1 MQRAN
6 SLEKM
11 LILGK
16 MEGRRG
22 RQRIRWLDGITE
34 SMDMSLSKLRET
46 MNDREAS
53 LPRSTGRKESD
64 MTEPLNNK
72 KINVPLKGSLLF
84 CVYFGLFVQL
94 RHLCMCAC
102 SAASDLSDPL
112 RCFDC
117 SPPGSSAGGYCT
129 RQVIYWSRG
138 SSQPRDR
145 THVSCISR
153 IAGGFFTH

>member
-1 MQRAN
+1 
-6 SLEKM
+6 M

-22 RQRIRWLDGITE
+22 RKRIRGLDGITE

-53 LPRSTGRKESD
+53 LPRSMGRKESD

-72 KINVPLKGSLLF
+72 KINVLLKGSLLF

-94 RHLCMCAC
+94 RHLCMWAC
-102 SAASDLSDPL
+102 SAASDLSNSLRRFVAHQAPL
-112 RCFDC
+112 REDTVQGKSFTCPGDLPNPGIEPM
-117 SPPGSSAGGYCT
+117 SLASLALQVDSLPTEPPSLFS
-129 RQVIYWSRG
+129 
-138 SSQPRDR
+138 
-145 THVSCISR
+145 
-153 IAGGFFTH
+153 